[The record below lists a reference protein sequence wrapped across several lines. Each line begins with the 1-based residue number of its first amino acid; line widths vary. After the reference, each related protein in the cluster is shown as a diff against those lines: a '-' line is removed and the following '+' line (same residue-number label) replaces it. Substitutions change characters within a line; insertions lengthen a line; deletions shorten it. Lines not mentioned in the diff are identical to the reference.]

1 MSKNYHVSLSKENG
15 GRGRSIR
22 QYLSRVFLAL
32 CIMGVGIGYLGNY
45 IPFLPWEH
53 FTLFFPGWGSL
64 FLIVPAI
71 YMLIRWPFSWF
82 WPVCLLVGVLILL
95 SKLEVYPFGTC
106 VAIVLAVLVILI
118 GLRILFNPLFRRWRT
133 RRIRKHWS
141 NSFEQDGNTVYGGNG
156 VNDFSVSFGSR
167 NVDLDDENFTS
178 ATLGVSFGEMHF
190 DLRRAGIQN
199 CAVIDARCSF
209 GELEIRLPE
218 HVRVEVRS
226 GVSFASVNN
235 KHGEVNDPT
244 APVVYINA
252 DCAFGEISIR

>member
-1 MSKNYHVSLSKENG
+1 
-15 GRGRSIR
+15 
-22 QYLSRVFLAL
+22 
-32 CIMGVGIGYLGNY
+32 
-45 IPFLPWEH
+45 
-53 FTLFFPGWGSL
+53 
-64 FLIVPAI
+64 
-71 YMLIRWPFSWF
+71 
-82 WPVCLLVGVLILL
+82 
-95 SKLEVYPFGTC
+95 
-106 VAIVLAVLVILI
+106 
-118 GLRILFNPLFRRWRT
+118 
-133 RRIRKHWS
+133 
-141 NSFEQDGNTVYGGNG
+141 YGGNG

-178 ATLGVSFGEMHF
+178 ATLNVSFGEMNF

-218 HVRVEVRS
+218 QVRVEVRS

-235 KHGEVNDPT
+235 KHGEVNDPA